1 MRAEVQLHRFVTR
14 SDRSLSAR
22 VGLSLLGAGVLAGCI
37 GGPPP
42 CQPRPTDIELTLTA
56 ETLAPSDP
64 SVCRGSEVT
73 LTVAPDVDGVLH
85 IHGYDAEVPATPVT
99 RGEVVELVFTAE
111 RSGQFPIELHTDENT
126 QGVNVGLF
134 TVNEP

>member
-1 MRAEVQLHRFVTR
+1 MVRAVL
-14 SDRSLSAR
+14 
-22 VGLSLLGAGVLAGCI
+22 GLLGAALLAGCI
-37 GGPPP
+37 GGSPACEALPAE
-42 CQPRPTDIELTLTA
+42 IELTLTA
-56 ETLAPSDP
+56 ETLTPSDP
-64 SVCRGSEVT
+64 AVCRGSDVT
-73 LTVAPDVDGVLH
+73 LTVTAEVDGVLH

-99 RGEVVELVFTAE
+99 QGEVVELAFTAE